1 MTWFSKIC
9 VYICVFIVLYV
20 FHFLLSTSIGK
31 LFNNVYGIDW
41 RNYTTEEKSA
51 YYAVRLFNT
60 VVITIYLFII
70 LFQNHVI

>member
-9 VYICVFIVLYV
+9 VYICVFIVLYA
-20 FHFLLSTSIGK
+20 FHFELSTLMGK

-41 RNYTTEEKSA
+41 QNYTTEERA
-51 YYAVRLFNT
+51 VAVRLLDT
-60 VVITIYLFII
+60 VVITIYLCII